1 MKVHEC
7 IYRILLKAYP
17 STFQRE
23 YGESMTQ
30 LFRDQLKDAIAGRKL
45 WSFWKRIV
53 VDLLRTAPYVQI
65 RTATTTLVTIY
76 LTYVFARMRPPWF
89 FWNIASQVALTN
101 NLPWPASLMYEVGFF
116 AVNCAVILLPAFCV
130 FLILMDRLSWR
141 RLFAGIFA
149 ALPTFAIGRLAW
161 IIFTLWRPAAFLEQL
176 HLMSAA
182 YFVRYATQW
191 VPLYAGLAMA
201 MWTARSSTAT
211 TDPVPAAEP
220 HSL

>member
-1 MKVHEC
+1 
-7 IYRILLKAYP
+7 
-17 STFQRE
+17 
-23 YGESMTQ
+23 
-30 LFRDQLKDAIAGRKL
+30 
-45 WSFWKRIV
+45 
-53 VDLLRTAPYVQI
+53 
-65 RTATTTLVTIY
+65 
-76 LTYVFARMRPPWF
+76 MRPPWF
-89 FWNIASQVALTN
+89 IWNIASQGAVTN
-101 NLPWPASLMYEVGFF
+101 NLAGPALLMYEVGFF

-201 MWTARSSTAT
+201 MWTARSGTITST
-211 TDPVPAAEP
+211 TDPMPAAEP